1 MQRVAVVNVVGL
13 SKSLLPQLPRLAAR
27 ARRDGVQTFRPV
39 LPAVTCAAQATYL
52 TGLPVAG
59 HGVVGNGW
67 HDRESGEVRF
77 WRQAN
82 AIIRGEKVWDRL
94 RRKHGNFTCANVFW
108 WFNMHSSVDWSIT
121 PRPLYPADG
130 RKVFDVHTQPMGM
143 REEVKTDLGD
153 FPFPAFWGPRAGIA
167 SSEWIAASARWIEQ
181 RHQPALA
188 LVYLPHLDYG
198 LQKLGPGAPEMTAEL
213 AAIDRTAAEL
223 CDWFES
229 RGVKVLVVSEYGIS
243 RVTRPVHLNRL
254 FRQHGWLAIKDELGH
269 DALIAGDSTVFAV
282 ADHQV
287 AHNYVQGKDKHADV
301 RAALAGVPGIERVI
315 DAAELWGDGPARARG
330 GDLLAVAEPDAW
342 FSYQFW
348 DDEARAPDYAR
359 TVDIHRKPG
368 YDPAELFV
376 DPALACPQARVAKFL
391 LKKKLGMR
399 ALLEVVPLDDSL
411 VRGSHG
417 RDEVPEAEQPVL
429 IGADHEVRAP
439 EDVCAAIEE
448 AAAK

>member
-1 MQRVAVVNVVGL
+1 VAVINVVGL
-13 SKSLLPQLPRLAAR
+13 SRSLLAHLPRLAAR
-27 ARRDGVQTFRPV
+27 AERDGIQTLRPV
-39 LPAVTCAAQATYL
+39 LPAVTCAAQATFL

-67 HDRESGEVRF
+67 YERESGEVRF

-82 AIIRGEKVWDRL
+82 ALIRGEKIWERL
-94 RRKHGNFTCANVFW
+94 RREHAGFTCANLFW

-143 REEVKTDLGD
+143 REEVKAALGG

-167 SSEWIAASARWIEQ
+167 SSAWIAASARWVEERQ
-181 RHQPALA
+181 QPTLA

-198 LQKLGPGAPEMTAEL
+198 LQKFGPGAPEMSAEL
-213 AAIDRTAAEL
+213 AAIDRVAGDLADSYEA
-223 CDWFES
+223 
-229 RGVKVLVVSEYGIS
+229 RGVRVVVVSEYGIS
-243 RVTRPVHLNRL
+243 RVTRPVYLNRL
-254 FRQHGWLAIKDELGH
+254 FRKQGWLAIKEELGR
-269 DALIAGDSTVFAV
+269 DALIVGDSAVFAV

-287 AHNYVQGKDKHADV
+287 AHVYLQGRAKADEV
-301 RAALAGVPGIERVI
+301 RAMLAAVPGVERVL
-315 DAAELWGDGPARARG
+315 DGGELWGDGPARARG

-348 DDEARAPDYAR
+348 DDDARAPDYAR

-368 YDPAELFV
+368 YDPAELFI
-376 DPALACPQARVAKFL
+376 DPALAWPRARVAKFL

-417 RDEVPEAEQPVL
+417 RDEVAEGERPVV
-429 IGADHEVRAP
+429 IGAGSELHGAEDLGRAVEELVRGN
-439 EDVCAAIEE
+439 
-448 AAAK
+448 